1 MYLLG
6 VHPGQMRAL
15 RMVSGAESDGIM
27 VISAVVEINVQSCS
41 CRAKNKFDSEIL
53 HRRRH
58 PLLCVAF
65 VWAAQAGRAGHIGFD
80 VTRKQT
86 DFSSSKSKI
95 VETDC

>member
-1 MYLLG
+1 MFRLFLSS
-6 VHPGQMRAL
+6 QKL
-15 RMVSGAESDGIM
+15 KS
-27 VISAVVEINVQSCS
+27 
-41 CRAKNKFDSEIL
+41 KFDSEIL

-95 VETDC
+95 VEIDC